1 MNCVEPPPNMLRDH
15 RLVEADEHLQ
25 RKETEEVEEH
35 LKSFNSADLPFLFS
49 LIYQLFVVV
58 RS

>member
-1 MNCVEPPPNMLRDH
+1 MLRDH